1 MSPELRRRGWFFPQR
16 RAAASC
22 YLNRT
27 GNIKQVS
34 KGLSEP
40 LLGLMTNLSP
50 LAQPTPSE
58 RTLFRSI
65 HSQFDPKKTRA
76 PVGIFLVDLE
86 REMLFSPVT
95 SCKTFSTN
103 FTSLRYFLPCTEY
116 RRFCQC
122 NCCNS
127 SQISS
132 RHSLQTHRSS
142 GCQR

>member
-1 MSPELRRRGWFFPQR
+1 MVLPSMKSSCLLLPEQ
-16 RAAASC
+16 
-22 YLNRT
+22 T
-27 GNIKQVS
+27 GNLQPANL
-34 KGLSEP
+34 GFSEP

-50 LAQPTPSE
+50 LAQPTPAE

-76 PVGIFLVDLE
+76 PVGIFFVDRE

-95 SCKTFSTN
+95 SCNTFSTN

-122 NCCNS
+122 NGCNS

-142 GCQR
+142 DCQR